1 MLPSLCPT
9 KTESP
14 RATMNSVSVAS
25 PRTGSAA
32 APLNIVGS
40 TVLASRDEGRPSFL
54 MGQLSSS
61 SLNQHTQSSS
71 GQGSPSLNHIN
82 NNHHHPPPSPR
93 SSVAGM
99 NRRRRS
105 HSGGSHDLSSRSSA
119 SRLSARKFENDASTA
134 LAKARSRDAQK
145 TNDSMVY
152 LDGPQVYTCGQCRTH
167 LTSHDEIISKSFHG
181 RHGMS
186 KQSCLC
192 LYASLNVYCDGS
204 VWILHHLMACPL
216 RFSLI
221 LFALTCFCLKG
232 RAYLFDHCVNVTIG
246 PAEDRMLITGLHS
259 VNDIFC
265 KRCKNMIGWT
275 YSKAY
280 EPSQKYKEGKFIIEK
295 INLHLEE
302 SDYYDVAPPAGE
314 RTDRFRARSISWGSE
329 CPPSPSRHELI
340 YEYRS
345 FAEGHASLPQLPSNW
360 QGISNSNIPEGG
372 SGLSASFQNGVG
384 TNPLN

>member
-186 KQSCLC
+186 KQSFLC
-192 LYASLNVYCDGS
+192 SYASLNVYCNES
-204 VWILHHLMACPL
+204 VLVTSSWWLVRYDFPS
-216 RFSLI
+216 FSL
-221 LFALTCFCLKG
+221 LLLVFACKG
-232 RAYLFDHCVNVTIG
+232 VPIYSTIVS
-246 PAEDRMLITGLHS
+246 T
-259 VNDIFC
+259 
-265 KRCKNMIGWT
+265 
-275 YSKAY
+275 
-280 EPSQKYKEGKFIIEK
+280 
-295 INLHLEE
+295 
-302 SDYYDVAPPAGE
+302 
-314 RTDRFRARSISWGSE
+314 
-329 CPPSPSRHELI
+329 
-340 YEYRS
+340 
-345 FAEGHASLPQLPSNW
+345 
-360 QGISNSNIPEGG
+360 
-372 SGLSASFQNGVG
+372 
-384 TNPLN
+384 